1 MLVTWR
7 LLGAAIARL
16 APVHGEGI
24 GDLAQE
30 PDAPPPVPL
39 PVSMAGIEVRHPG
52 AEAPAL
58 VVESLAITPGSFVV
72 VTGTNG
78 SGKTTLLH
86 VLAGAPVTAGR
97 IDRPGPVG
105 LGRVGGTSLVL
116 QRPETQV
123 LGMTVAD
130 DLAWGLPEGYPV
142 DVDGAL
148 AEVGLAGLVERPTSA
163 LSGGQLQR
171 LAIAAAIIRRPAL
184 LLSDESTAMVD
195 SAGREGIVALLAE
208 LPRRHGITV
217 VHVTHFEV
225 EAQAADRHIVLAG
238 GRIVRDGAPAPAA
251 RAAPAAAR
259 PEVVAS
265 PSPGP
270 VLDARGLGY
279 VYAPGTPWAHV
290 ALRDVSMHVAAGE
303 GVRIEGGN
311 GSGKTTLAWLLAG
324 LLVPTSGSCTL
335 GDRPVHRLP
344 GAVSIAFQHSRLQ
357 VQRPTVDAEIA
368 SAAAREFASRDE
380 QILFARRA
388 LALVDLDGDVAE
400 RPVDALS
407 GGQLKRVALA
417 GILAR
422 DPRVLVLDEPFA
434 GLDPDSRDALVGTL
448 VRLREVRGMAIVL
461 ITHDL
466 VGADRLCPR
475 VISLRQGVL
484 V

>member
-1 MLVTWR
+1 
-7 LLGAAIARL
+7 
-16 APVHGEGI
+16 
-24 GDLAQE
+24 
-30 PDAPPPVPL
+30 
-39 PVSMAGIEVRHPG
+39 
-52 AEAPAL
+52 
-58 VVESLAITPGSFVV
+58 
-72 VTGTNG
+72 
-78 SGKTTLLH
+78 
-86 VLAGAPVTAGR
+86 
-97 IDRPGPVG
+97 
-105 LGRVGGTSLVL
+105 
-116 QRPETQV
+116 
-123 LGMTVAD
+123 
-130 DLAWGLPEGYPV
+130 
-142 DVDGAL
+142 
-148 AEVGLAGLVERPTSA
+148 VGLAGLVERPTSA